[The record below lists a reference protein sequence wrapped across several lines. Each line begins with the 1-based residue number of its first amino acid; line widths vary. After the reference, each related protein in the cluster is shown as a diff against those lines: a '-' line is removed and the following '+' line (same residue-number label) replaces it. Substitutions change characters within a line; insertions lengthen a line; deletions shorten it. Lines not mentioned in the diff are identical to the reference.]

1 MTNLNL
7 PSLGLRD
14 VLPRGEKLAKY
25 YILEATYY
33 LHLYQNP
40 NVVKNLIN
48 RVIELSQ
55 HLNVSFQGSSTEALA
70 YLIKETLRK
79 LIMLIK
85 SSSLIN
91 EFYNAIKILY
101 NRSINLKVHQIASIL
116 ASGAEQMWKTINTKD
131 NKSDALN
138 TLYST
143 VLGDC
148 SLSLK
153 EKQANEIEIGEYLDK
168 VLVPNIQKFING
180 NGDII
185 KAIERINIED
195 ITLDNIYEVYILCP
209 GQTGNQPNVSVEK
222 VSNYISNIMSGYFN
236 IVNVLGFRL
245 LIRLVYT
252 VGVREFVKMAKV
264 SYDVGRFFFKEQEE
278 YQRFRQDV
286 REANRQLRR
295 SVASLAGG
303 IISPF
308 YSAIKSHPLGRLLVD
323 IGEFGYRQLYLRTGR
338 FLGLGYKHSEY
349 RSYYESR
356 TPSPFDSEEA
366 WTSFSSKTKTDFTLE
381 YEKDRRI
388 KLLRDFLIR
397 KNPKYKDEHEVM
409 KLLNNAAL
417 VDKVRDYW
425 LLKNKRNL
433 SEVEEDRLR
442 RAISYISKVTGLTD
456 EKDIDEFVNL
466 YVRYRDVSGIVSERA
481 LGRPTLYYEPPQM
494 TSSASLPSIK
504 QTPSPT
510 SDTGMAQ
517 ATGGAQAPSLS
528 QASST
533 SRMSETENITSKS
546 KTSETENTS
555 STSRTS
561 ETEDIT
567 SKSKTSETENITGDI
582 TRDQAIEKEEII
594 KYFNEA
600 IRKLNETNKG
610 APIQLTT
617 DFSSSLLKVIDRI
630 VSMKEEREEAGAEVT
645 EKDLEVLKKE
655 VENELTSNICD
666 IINCIQKTST
676 QGHITSEELK
686 QLKPVIET
694 IAEDLAKH
702 LYRDGSRV
710 RKRKGGGHS
719 KEAHEGTTAGAKS
732 RSGQVITQSQKT
744 SSTPPSRTTHAASAS
759 GNVQP
764 ASVVGVPT
772 LPQTAP
778 NISTTA
784 GAASTQQADQST
796 GLPLPNTAIGSQSKG
811 SSKSRKPKFRSRW
824 LAYGKKIIKSF
835 IPGRAAS
842 TASTAGGISGL
853 EATLASRALTGGA
866 LRGLLGG
873 GRMLGMLANPLGIAL
888 GAGLLGLAGYG
899 GYKILTKAILPQLKG
914 EGFSFAEAKR
924 QEAIDKVIEQMT
936 SSEDS
941 PQKLHDRFNKVKPT
955 RVSLV
960 GSGSDQFSRVIRA
973 RNAAEIRLTSASTA
987 PSGVSTQ
994 NISVDAPEL
1003 QRIPTRQISTT
1014 TSIETQPT
1022 EAQQTEE
1029 EKQLQAK
1036 LEQKMES
1043 PSLRGGAQTAAH
1055 QYNQQVIE
1063 QAHLALNEQLINAI
1077 SKQADAIKAI
1087 NAKLSEIIAAQSSK
1101 EPSIVDP

>member
-25 YILEATYY
+25 YILEATCY
-33 LHLYQNP
+33 LHLYQNS

-79 LIMLIK
+79 LIILIK
-85 SSSLIN
+85 SSSLTN
-91 EFYNAIKILY
+91 ELYNAIKILY
-101 NRSINLKVHQIASIL
+101 NMSINLKVHQIASIL
-116 ASGAEQMWKTINTKD
+116 ASGAEQMWKTINAKD
-131 NKSDALN
+131 SKSNALN

-195 ITLDNIYEVYILCP
+195 ITLDNIYEVYILCS

-245 LIRLVYT
+245 LIRLVHT

-295 SVASLAGG
+295 GVASLAGG

-308 YSAIKSHPLGRLLVD
+308 YSAIKSHPLGRLLVGM
-323 IGEFGYRQLYLRTGR
+323 GEFGYRQLYLRTGR

-433 SEVEEDRLR
+433 SEEEEDRLR

-533 SRMSETENITSKS
+533 SRTSETENITSTS
-546 KTSETENTS
+546 KTSETENTT

-561 ETEDIT
+561 ETENIT
-567 SKSKTSETENITGDI
+567 STSKTSETENITGDI
-582 TRDQAIEKEEII
+582 TSDQAIDKEEII

-666 IINCIQKTST
+666 IINCLPKTSS
-676 QGHITSEELK
+676 QGHITPEELK

-702 LYRDGSRV
+702 LYKDGSRV
-710 RKRKGGGHS
+710 RRRKGGRHT
-719 KEAHEGTTAGAKS
+719 KEAPEGTTAEAKPQS
-732 RSGQVITQSQKT
+732 SQVVAQSQK
-744 SSTPPSRTTHAASAS
+744 SSSAS
-759 GNVQP
+759 KNVQQVS
-764 ASVVGVPT
+764 AKVSTT
-772 LPQTAP
+772 LPQTTSHA
-778 NISTTA
+778 STTS
-784 GAASTQQADQST
+784 GAASTQHASQNTTQ
-796 GLPLPNTAIGSQSKG
+796 PLPNTAIVSQSKG

-824 LAYGKKIIKSF
+824 LAYGKKIIRSF
-835 IPGRAAS
+835 IPGRTAS
-842 TASTAGGISGL
+842 TASAAGGISGL

-924 QEAIDKVIEQMT
+924 QETIDKVIEQMT

-941 PQKLHDRFNKVKPT
+941 PQKLHDRFNKIKPT

-973 RNAAEIRLTSASTA
+973 RNAAEIRLTSASAA

-994 NISVDAPEL
+994 NISVDAPGL
-1003 QRIPTRQISTT
+1003 QRIPTEQVSTT